1 MVTQQLN
8 EGTSGQIDPKSNNTN
23 DTAKPFIID
32 GCTVSFSSSAKG
44 TDEPIKAV
52 KEILFSAYRAKAVR
66 G

>member
-1 MVTQQLN
+1 MITQPLN
-8 EGTSGQIDPKSNNTN
+8 AETSGQIDPKSNNTN
-23 DTAKPFIID
+23 GTAAPFIID

-52 KEILFSAYRAKAVR
+52 KEILFSAYRTKAVR